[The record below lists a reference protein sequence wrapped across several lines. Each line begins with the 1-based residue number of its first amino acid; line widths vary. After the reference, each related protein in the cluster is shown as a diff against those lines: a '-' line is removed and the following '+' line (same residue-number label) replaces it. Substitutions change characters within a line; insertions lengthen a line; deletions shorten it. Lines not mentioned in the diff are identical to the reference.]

1 MLGWSMVPDVNTAYP
16 DFSPSYPPAFLCA
29 MNRLLRDEGGYSKYS
44 DDPGGETHFGI
55 SKREYPDLDIAGL
68 TREEAAKI
76 YYRDWWMRYG
86 YSDLPG
92 PIGAKLFDLA
102 VNIGPEHAT
111 RCLQRALR
119 ACGRAPAE
127 DGMLGPETRKGAA
140 SANQMALMAALRAEA
155 AAYYRVLAAGARGA
169 AAESD
174 RKFIEGW
181 LNRAYE

>member
-1 MLGWSMVPDVNTAYP
+1 
-16 DFSPSYPPAFLCA
+16 
-29 MNRLLRDEGGYSKYS
+29 MNGLFRDEGGYSKNP
-44 DDPGGETHFGI
+44 DDPGGETRFGI
-55 SKREYPDLDIAGL
+55 SKREYPDLDIASL

-102 VNIGPEHAT
+102 VNMGPEHAT

-119 ACGRAPAE
+119 ACGRAPVE

-140 SANQMALMAALRAEA
+140 AANQLALVAALRSEA
-155 AAYYRVLAAGARGA
+155 AAYYRVLAAAERGVR
-169 AAESD
+169 ED
-174 RKFIEGW
+174 GDWKFLEGW

>member
-1 MLGWSMVPDVNTAYP
+1 MG
-16 DFSPSYPPAFLCA
+16 
-29 MNRLLRDEGGYSKYS
+29 RLLRDEGGYSRDR
-44 DDPGGETHFGI
+44 DDPGGETRFGI
-55 SKREYPDLDIAGL
+55 SQREYPDVDIASL

-102 VNIGPEHAT
+102 VNIGPEHAA

-119 ACGRAPAE
+119 ACGRALTE
-127 DGMLGPETRKGAA
+127 DGMLGPQTRKAA
-140 SANQMALMAALRAEA
+140 AAANQMALIAALRSEA
-155 AAYYRVLAAGARGA
+155 AAYYRALAAGKHGPGA
-169 AAESD
+169 D
-174 RKFIEGW
+174 GDQRFLEGW